1 MASRLFL
8 HIGQH
13 KAGSSTI
20 QAFLVDNA
28 EALKSHGYSYPEI
41 GRGTALTHIAIAAS
55 VSTRRD
61 KDTVQ
66 RGSAEEL
73 ADHIR
78 TAGDTS
84 FVVSAEAFE
93 TLRTPEVREL
103 GRLFEGI
110 PTTIILYVRNTPGRI
125 QSRYAQ
131 LGKNALIEYDF
142 DEFFT
147 RTTDNLSIMKV
158 VERWTA
164 VFGWDALRVGI
175 VDSFTPGTPDL
186 LHDFLAKIEFPDPQS
201 LSFSQ
206 TSKNISPG
214 WKTLE
219 ALRTALTASSMLQRS
234 RGGGLAADKVQK
246 VRRLVADCVE
256 SAAKV
261 AWPSDPKT
269 NYLTPEQFDIAS
281 RIFSADLA
289 ALNAQLPPEHRITA
303 DMPAYSRPRT
313 FLPEYAAIPE
323 EERNAFVAALAAE
336 FAARPQTRTIT
347 FTATPTA
354 VLVTVPEPLLR
365 GEMRPP
371 PKPPGERAAR
381 PRRDPAVPRAKPK
394 RNPNRNPNRNA
405 DSRAAG
411 KAAQNPAA
419 QNPAA
424 RDPAA
429 KAEAAKLRKAERKRA
444 AQSARQAAE
453 AIEPAGTA
461 GAAGTAGTAGAG
473 VAPEAPP
480 QKRKSR
486 DKSDPARVA
495 KRLERKAARQASR
508 KKASA
513 QG

>member
-1 MASRLFL
+1 VVSRLFL

-78 TAGDTS
+78 AAGDTS

-103 GRLFEGI
+103 GRLFAGI

-147 RTTDNLSIMKV
+147 RTMDNLSIMKV
-158 VERWTA
+158 VERWTS
-164 VFGWDALRVGI
+164 VFGWDALRVGVI
-175 VDSFTPGTPDL
+175 DSFAPGTPDL
-186 LHDFLAKIEFPDPQS
+186 LLDFLSKIEFPDPS
-201 LSFSQ
+201 RLSFAQ
-206 TSKNISPG
+206 TAKNISPG

-219 ALRTALTASSMLQRS
+219 ALRTALTASAMLQRS

-246 VRRLVADCVE
+246 IRRLVADCVE

-269 NYLTPEQFDIAS
+269 NYLTQEQFDLAT

-289 ALNAQLPPEHRITA
+289 ALNAQLPPEHRVTA
-303 DMPAYSRPRT
+303 EIPAYSRPRT

-336 FAARPQTRTIT
+336 FAARPQTRSIS

-354 VLVTVPEPLLR
+354 VLLSVPEPLLQ
-365 GEMRPP
+365 GDMKPA
-371 PKPPGERAAR
+371 PKPAGARPARDRGRHPALRAKKPDKNQDARAAVQG
-381 PRRDPAVPRAKPK
+381 AL
-394 RNPNRNPNRNA
+394 
-405 DSRAAG
+405 
-411 KAAQNPAA
+411 
-419 QNPAA
+419 
-424 RDPAA
+424 DPAA
-429 KAEAAKLRKAERKRA
+429 KAEAAKFRKAERRGA
-444 AQSARQAAE
+444 AQLTRQPAE
-453 AIEPAGTA
+453 GIPTD
-461 GAAGTAGTAGAG
+461 
-473 VAPEAPP
+473 EAPHP
-480 QKRKSR
+480 KKKRR
-486 DKSDPARVA
+486 DKTDPARVA
-495 KRLERKAARQASR
+495 KRAERKAARKASR
-508 KKASA
+508 KKPAEP
-513 QG
+513 QV